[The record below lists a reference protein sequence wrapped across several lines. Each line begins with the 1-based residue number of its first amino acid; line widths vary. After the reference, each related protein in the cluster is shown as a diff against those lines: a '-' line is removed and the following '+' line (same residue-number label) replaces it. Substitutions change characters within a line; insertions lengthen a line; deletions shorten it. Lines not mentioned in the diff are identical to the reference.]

1 MPRWEQYLKFFFL
14 VIFKIKASKLDMIDV
29 KPAKGF
35 VKPQGKVII
44 NFKISANIVH
54 KFFNKDTTRNVDY

>member
-1 MPRWEQYLKFFFL
+1 
-14 VIFKIKASKLDMIDV
+14 MIDV